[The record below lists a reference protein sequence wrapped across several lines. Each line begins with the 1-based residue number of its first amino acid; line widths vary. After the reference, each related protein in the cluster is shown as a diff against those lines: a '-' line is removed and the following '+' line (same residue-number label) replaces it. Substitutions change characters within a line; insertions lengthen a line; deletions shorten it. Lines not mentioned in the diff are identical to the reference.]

1 LGGRIGAA
9 GNSILNVDMPRFDE
23 RSQGRLLGHLCGMVG
38 ATIGI
43 DAILS
48 RFFQNYVRLFP
59 YGVAGFL
66 ISIFMIAV
74 GARVVSEN
82 RRRKSKGPW
91 GV

>member
-1 LGGRIGAA
+1 
-9 GNSILNVDMPRFDE
+9 MFRFDE
-23 RSQGRLLGHLCGMVG
+23 RRQGRVLGHLCGAVG

-48 RFFQNYVRLFP
+48 KFFQNYIRLFP
-59 YGVAGFL
+59 YGISGVL

-74 GARVVSEN
+74 GARVVSET
-82 RRRKSKGPW
+82 RRRKTKGPW

>member
-1 LGGRIGAA
+1 MRK
-9 GNSILNVDMPRFDE
+9 FDE
-23 RSQGRLLGHLCGMVG
+23 RLQGRLLGHLCGMVG

-48 RFFQNYVRLFP
+48 SLLQKYVTVFP
-59 YGVAGFL
+59 YGLAGFV
-66 ISIFMIAV
+66 ISVFMIAV

-82 RRRKSKGPW
+82 RSRKTKGPW